1 MHWMDLKKKLLDGV
15 SWRIKRDLRRIEKL
29 RHFRFVDSRELY
41 AVYER
46 EHLLRLL
53 QHLQVD
59 CVFDVGA
66 NAGQYAHMLR
76 TCAGFTGRIISFEP
90 IPWLAN
96 DIRRAASHDDL
107 WTIEEVALASEAGEG
122 QFNVMVSNQFSSLG
136 TPNHDETDLFVNMN
150 ALESRIKVHK
160 ETLESA
166 YKRLKHDHGF
176 KRPFLKMDTQG
187 FDVAVLKSGEAI
199 ASEFVGLQSEL
210 AIKRIYKESIDFRDA
225 ISIYNEL
232 GFELSAFVPNNSGH
246 FPHLIETDCIM
257 VHSNQML
264 RDCDQPQPSGPG

>member
-1 MHWMDLKKKLLDGV
+1 MNLKKILLEGHFLMGKIRHY
-15 SWRIKRDLRRIEKL
+15 RI
-29 RHFRFVDSRELY
+29 VDSRKVY
-41 AVYER
+41 ALHEQ
-46 EHLLRLL
+46 EHLRHLL
-53 QHLQVD
+53 QYLKVD

-66 NAGQYAHMLR
+66 NAGQYARMLR
-76 TCAGFTGRIISFEP
+76 RDAHFTGRIISFEP

-96 DIRRAASHDDL
+96 EIRRAAAHDDL
-107 WTIEEVALASEAGEG
+107 WTIEEIALASATGEG
-122 QFNVMVSNQFSSLG
+122 QFNVMAGNEFSSLG
-136 TPNHDETDLFVNMN
+136 TPNHDETSLFVNQNVM
-150 ALESRIKVHK
+150 ERRIKVHK

-166 YKRLKHDHGF
+166 YNRLKHEHEF

-187 FDVAVLKSGEAI
+187 FDVAILKSGEEI

-210 AIKRIYKESIDFRDA
+210 AIKRIYKESADFRDA

-257 VHSNQML
+257 VRSDLMPH
-264 RDCDQPQPSGPG
+264 D